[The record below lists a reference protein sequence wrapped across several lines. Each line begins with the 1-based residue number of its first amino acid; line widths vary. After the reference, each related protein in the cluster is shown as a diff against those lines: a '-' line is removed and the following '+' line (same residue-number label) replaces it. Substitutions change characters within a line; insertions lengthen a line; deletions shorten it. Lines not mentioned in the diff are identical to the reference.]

1 MTPDVDLDDL
11 RATVAAL
18 ADAFLKVRE
27 EPDTLPGAD
36 AELLTE
42 ALGMATRSVLAG
54 DYDSFKLAVAAFF
67 AQPGL
72 IPGGRAKWRLGDI
85 AGDMLWRMNREALKR
100 QIRTDLDR
108 FLEDLLA

>member
-1 MTPDVDLDDL
+1 MTPDVDPDDL
-11 RATVAAL
+11 RVTVAAL

-27 EPDTLPGAD
+27 EPDTLPD

-42 ALGMATRSVLAG
+42 ALGTATRSVLAG
-54 DYDSFKLAVAAFF
+54 DYDSFKLAVATFF
-67 AQPGL
+67 AQPDL

-85 AGDMLWRMNREALKR
+85 AGDVLWRMNREALKR

>member
-18 ADAFLKVRE
+18 AEAFLKVRE
-27 EPDTLPGAD
+27 EPDTLPAPD

-42 ALGMATRSVLAG
+42 ALEVAARSVLTD
-54 DYDSFKLAVAAFF
+54 DYDTFKLAVATFF
-67 AQPGL
+67 AQPDL
-72 IPGGRAKWRLGDI
+72 IPGGRTKWRLGDI

-108 FLEDLLA
+108 FLEDLLG